1 MDTQKISMMKLI
13 EAELQ
18 HRVQETEPE
27 LSRIDMIVRL
37 SEVRTTI
44 ADLQQDRPKPASIS
58 LPASSGAQAS

>member
-1 MDTQKISMMKLI
+1 MNTQKISVMKLI

-18 HRVQETEPE
+18 NRVEQTGPE

-44 ADLQQDRPKPASIS
+44 QDLQEKKKAATSIEPPS
-58 LPASSGAQAS
+58 RESQAS